1 MYPNNGDCAIDLT
14 QFPVLEGVL
23 DVIYNPAKTQ
33 LLLEAEK
40 LGLPH
45 QNGLWMLV
53 AQAKEAAE
61 YFGGTPLPDTI
72 IESIY
77 QKLSNQMQNIILI
90 GMPGCGKSTIASL
103 LAQYTGRKVVDSD
116 LEIVKLAGKSIP
128 DIFADDGET
137 VFRAYET
144 KVLSELGKQSQLIL
158 ATGGGCVTQTCN
170 YPLLHQNG
178 NIFWLKR
185 DLDQLSTEGR
195 PLSQTTRLNKM
206 YEIRKAMY
214 EAFADY
220 TIDNNGT
227 LENTVNQIISVLGE
241 KI

>member
-1 MYPNNGDCAIDLT
+1 M
-14 QFPVLEGVL
+14 
-23 DVIYNPAKTQ
+23 DVIYNPSKTQ

-61 YFGGTPLPDTI
+61 YFCGTPLPDTI

-77 QKLSNQMQNIILI
+77 QKLSNQMQNIVLI
-90 GMPGCGKSTIASL
+90 GMPGCGKSTVASL
-103 LAQYTGRKVVDSD
+103 LAQRMGRKVIDAD
-116 LEIVKLAGKSIP
+116 QEIVKLAGKSIP
-128 DIFADDGET
+128 EIFVDEGESA
-137 VFRAYET
+137 FRAYET
-144 KVLSELGKQSQLIL
+144 KVLSELGKQPQLII
-158 ATGGGCVTQTCN
+158 ATGGGCVTQKRN

-185 DLDQLSTEGR
+185 DLDLLPTEGR
-195 PLSQTTRLNKM
+195 PLSQTTRLNEM

-214 EAFADY
+214 ESFADY
-220 TIDNNGT
+220 TIDNNAD
-227 LENTVNQIISVLGE
+227 LENTANQIISILE
-241 KI
+241 ETT